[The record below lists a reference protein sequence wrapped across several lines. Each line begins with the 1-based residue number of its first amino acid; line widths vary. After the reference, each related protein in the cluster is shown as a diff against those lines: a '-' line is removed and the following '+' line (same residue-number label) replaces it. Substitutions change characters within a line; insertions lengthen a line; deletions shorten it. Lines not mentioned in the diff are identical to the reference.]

1 MQWHNGLPL
10 ITIYKYL
17 NGQRL
22 PDGIA
27 CVNDLT
33 AAKVMRTLL
42 RAGVKIPKQIK
53 LTGFDD
59 TSTAALLSVPLTT
72 VRQSPEAMAIQ
83 AITVMQ
89 QRLDR
94 PDLPAITLSIAC
106 KLIARESTITH
117 ESNNP
122 AR

>member
-72 VRQSPEAMAIQ
+72 VRQSSEAMAIQ

-106 KLIARESTITH
+106 KLIARESSITH

>member
-1 MQWHNGLPL
+1 M
-10 ITIYKYL
+10 
-17 NGQRL
+17 

-106 KLIARESTITH
+106 KLIARESSITH

>member
-106 KLIARESTITH
+106 KLIARESSITH